1 MNVLETRNELQYP
14 GILVDQ
20 WLSKL
25 NWPQTPSVTFL
36 LPWTPYSSFD
46 AQGKV
51 RSTEWTFENVSVDLQ
66 QCLHGPHFVNHF
78 SSRIEEL
85 KCYAMFQPQF

>member
-14 GILVDQ
+14 GILMDQ

-25 NWPQTPSVTFL
+25 NWPRTTSVTLL

-46 AQGKV
+46 AQGII
-51 RSTEWTFENVSVDLQ
+51 RSTELENVSVDLQ
-66 QCLHGPHFVNHF
+66 QCLHGPHP
-78 SSRIEEL
+78 L
-85 KCYAMFQPQF
+85 C